1 MSLIIISFNR
11 TPTPPLLKI
20 LTLCLISFPRPDSL
34 CWLHLY
40 ALWPEGSLWHRLSP
54 RRIRNRCHSFC
65 HSVVLVFGSFLA
77 LVQCSNIRTEPH
89 LWMKPRCFLDTFLF
103 CFKQYTPKKFQFCLH
118 LWSMEFWFYQ
128 SLRDWLCWIV
138 MQPLLGNVIHLNIYS
153 ESSTTLLL
161 SQKRVRV
168 DVCSKKFEC
177 SKVDCRSLLTMSAP
191 QSMLNAPFHGNV
203 IGR

>member
-1 MSLIIISFNR
+1 MIDGVLILPQPQR
-11 TPTPPLLKI
+11 
-20 LTLCLISFPRPDSL
+20 
-34 CWLHLY
+34 
-40 ALWPEGSLWHRLSP
+40 
-54 RRIRNRCHSFC
+54 
-65 HSVVLVFGSFLA
+65 LA
-77 LVQCSNIRTEPH
+77 L
-89 LWMKPRCFLDTFLF
+89 LD
-103 CFKQYTPKKFQFCLH
+103 CNAA
-118 LWSMEFWFYQ
+118 
-128 SLRDWLCWIV
+128 I
-138 MQPLLGNVIHLNIYS
+138 GNVINLNIHS